1 MNMNYKIA
9 APENDN
15 KYKELEECECPTS
28 LSQLNK
34 SKELEGV
41 EAAAA
46 ETASWTLEACP
57 SESTY
62 GQSLIYLVS
71 SRPTKAT

>member
-1 MNMNYKIA
+1 MNYKIA

-15 KYKELEECECPTS
+15 KYKEFQECECPTS

-34 SKELEGV
+34 SRELERA

-46 ETASWTLEACP
+46 ETASWSSEACP
-57 SESTY
+57 SDLY
-62 GQSLIYLVS
+62 VV
-71 SRPTKAT
+71 KA

>member
-1 MNMNYKIA
+1 MNYKIA

-15 KYKELEECECPTS
+15 KYKELEKCECPTS

-34 SKELEGV
+34 NRELEGV

-46 ETASWTLEACP
+46 ETASWTWK
-57 SESTY
+57 
-62 GQSLIYLVS
+62 LV
-71 SRPTKAT
+71 PQNIHMVKA